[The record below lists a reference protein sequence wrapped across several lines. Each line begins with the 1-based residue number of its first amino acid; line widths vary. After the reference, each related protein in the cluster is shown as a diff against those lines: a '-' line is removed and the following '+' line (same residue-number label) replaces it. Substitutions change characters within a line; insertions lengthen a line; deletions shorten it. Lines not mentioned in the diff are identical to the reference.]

1 MAFKLHDLAIAT
13 LHSCP
18 VVFPGGHMTPYIA
31 ETAKKG
37 RNPETLNL
45 LFPLPGLFLPQTVI
59 WLDHSLH
66 LCLCPDFTYRRK
78 LS

>member
-1 MAFKLHDLAIAT
+1 MAFKLHDSAIAT

-18 VVFPGGHMTPYIA
+18 AVLPGGHMTPYIA

-59 WLDHSLH
+59 WLDPSLH
-66 LCLCPDFTYRRK
+66 LRLCPDFTYWRK